1 MMFSQR
7 YKKMGPREEYQQ
19 QEGQRINDSI
29 TLSEK
34 FRDLSSL
41 TADLVFYDAESLSK
55 KSELKCTFNL
65 DHAKSVFYFKCPNDE
80 CIRGNFDL
88 SEDLALAVAEHRAKV
103 TGKRTCQGWLSK
115 TTIDKIHCH
124 NVLEYTLGLGY
135 RPA

>member
-1 MMFSQR
+1 MFSQP

-19 QEGQRINDSI
+19 QEGQRIKDSI

-41 TADLVFYDAESLSK
+41 TADLVFYDAESLFK
-55 KSELKCTFNL
+55 KSELKCTYNL

-80 CIRGNFDL
+80 CIRGDFDL
-88 SEDLALAVAEHRAKV
+88 SEDLARAVAEHRTTV
-103 TGKRTCQGWLSK
+103 TGKSCCQGWLSK
-115 TTIDKIHCH
+115 TTIDRVHCH
-124 NVLEYTLGLGY
+124 SVLQYTLGLAY